1 MASLIPYVRST
12 LALVLVVPRVA
23 SAQGELQ
30 GRVLADS
37 GRRTLANAEVS
48 IPKLGLNA
56 RSDSSGRYRLQQVP
70 RGDHLVVTR
79 AVGFKPDSVIAEFDG
94 DEALVR
100 DLTLMPSLRSLAE
113 VRVEAKSEPVLR
125 GQLAAYEDRKA
136 RGIGHFLN
144 RELFENEQRRLSDV
158 LNARVPGLTIQR
170 GNGARAWASS
180 GRATS
185 NTKCA
190 LCKIDKAEVLDKY
203 DIATGAPLACY
214 MDVYLDG
221 AMVYSS
227 ANASQMPLFNL
238 NRLAPQS
245 IQAIEVYASTSQI
258 PSQFVRTG
266 AGCGVMVIWTTNAR

>member
-1 MASLIPYVRST
+1 MATRIRYAHIT
-12 LALVLVVPRVA
+12 LALALVVPRVA

-79 AVGFKPDSVIAEFDG
+79 AVGFKPDSVIAELNG
-94 DEALVR
+94 DEALIR
-100 DLTLMPSLRSLAE
+100 DLMLIPSVRSLDE
-113 VRVEAKSEPVLR
+113 VRVEAKSEPVFR

-136 RGIGHFLN
+136 RGIGHFLD
-144 RELFENEQRRLSDV
+144 RELFENDQRRLSDV

-185 NTKCA
+185 NAKCA
-190 LCKIDKAEVLDKY
+190 LCGIKKDSLLDKY

-221 AMVYSS
+221 AIVYSS
-227 ANASQMPLFNL
+227 ANAHQMPLFNL
-238 NRLAPQS
+238 NRLSAQS
-245 IQAIEVYASTSQI
+245 IRAIEVYASTSQI
-258 PSQFVRTG
+258 PSQYVRTG
-266 AGCGVMVIWTTNAR
+266 AGCGVMLIWTTNAR